1 MTRNTTAEKW
11 ASIVLGV
18 VCLGLALNLMF
29 RGGVGSGKEKPAQ
42 APARIAD
49 KPQPEP
55 RPVAVKDDL
64 SRYDPEVKLD
74 LLSELQEKSL
84 PSIERNP
91 FEFPKPKPI
100 PPAIGPQLPRPVAP
114 PSPESLAIKLVG
126 YSQKENGIREGIISG
141 EDGIFIV
148 HEGETFDKRYKV
160 NKLTATMVEIYD
172 DTTRQTVEMPM
183 AP

>member
-1 MTRNTTAEKW
+1 MTKKTAAEKW
-11 ASIVLGV
+11 ASIALGV
-18 VCLGLALNLMF
+18 VCLALVLNLLL
-29 RGGVGSGKEKPAQ
+29 RGGVGSGTEKPTRV
-42 APARIAD
+42 PARPAA
-49 KPQPEP
+49 KPQSAPG
-55 RPVAVKDDL
+55 PVAAKDDL

-74 LLSELQEKSL
+74 LLSDLQERPL
-84 PSIERNP
+84 PSINRNP

-100 PPAIGPQLPRPVAP
+100 PAAIGPQPPRPAVSAAPVA
-114 PSPESLAIKLVG
+114 LTIKLVG

-160 NKLTATMVEIYD
+160 NRLTATMVEIYD
-172 DTTRQTVEMPM
+172 ETTRQTVEMPM